1 MSPSLQIE
9 MGTLVCHAGPA
20 CDINVSGKQASQ
32 EPLNSHRKPSSMGS
46 YHPLCLRQV
55 RHRSVLLRLHPSQ
68 TAACMA
74 ATMM

>member
-32 EPLNSHRKPSSMGS
+32 EPLSSHRKPSSMGS
-46 YHPLCLRQV
+46 YHPLCLQRV
-55 RHRSVLLRLHPSQ
+55 RHRSRLLLLHPGQ
-68 TAACMA
+68 TMHAWQPV
-74 ATMM
+74 